1 MKARKKI
8 PLLLR
13 RWHGIRLTKVQTWL
27 ASETSA
33 SCHSNHI
40 LAKHQLGLCSK
51 SHLSSSEIF
60 FPLGLTGFF
69 QAFYSGQKTVMFF
82 VERRYETSK
91 RNCSRVVANSSAAS
105 ALSQNESIVGKP
117 WFGYTTQSLSLF
129 FFLFLLKWIGKKINR
144 LWLSLLFVQLL
155 SL

>member
-1 MKARKKI
+1 MALDTHTICIFEMKARKKI

-13 RWHGIRLTKVQTWL
+13 RWHGIRLTEVRTWL
-27 ASETSA
+27 ASETGA

-69 QAFYSGQKTVMFF
+69 SGLLWRTKTVMFF

-129 FFLFLLKWIGKKINR
+129 FSIPTKVDWKKK
-144 LWLSLLFVQLL
+144 
-155 SL
+155 